1 VNLSLHRRVG
11 AIALTGA
18 LGLTLAA
25 CGSDDPTGTAAGDDA
40 PAAGADAGTSELSGD
55 LEGAGASSQESAME
69 AWRAGFQSAN
79 PDVNV
84 SYDPVGSGGGRT
96 QFLEGGVDF
105 AGSDAALDTEE
116 LATATERCVGG
127 EAIDLPL
134 YISPIAVIYNLPGVE
149 DLNLSPQV
157 IAGIFDGT
165 ITTWNAPEI
174 AADNPG
180 ATLPDL
186 TITPVNRSDESGT
199 TENFTEYLVATAGEA
214 WPYEASGDWPVAGG
228 QSAQG
233 TSGVVQ
239 TVQGGEGTIGYADAS
254 KAGSLGTAKI
264 KVGEQWVGY
273 SPEAAAAVVDAS
285 PRAEGRAE
293 HDIVVELDR
302 TTTAD
307 GTYPLVL
314 ISYSLACTSYEDPAD
329 AELVKAF
336 LGYIASAEGQEA
348 AASAAGA
355 APISDDLRADVEA
368 ALETITAG
376 A

>member
-1 VNLSLHRRVG
+1 MNVSLHRRVG

-18 LGLTLAA
+18 LALSLAA
-25 CGSDDPTGTAAGDDA
+25 CGSDDPV
-40 PAAGADAGTSELSGD
+40 AAGAPAGDATEAGSELSGE
-55 LEGAGASSQESAME
+55 LVGAGASSQESAME

-96 QFLEGGVDF
+96 QFLEGGTDF
-105 AGSDAALDTEE
+105 AGSDAALKEDE
-116 LATATERCVGG
+116 LTQAAERCTDG
-127 EAIDLPL
+127 EAIEVPL
-134 YISPIAVIYNLPGVE
+134 YISPIAVIYNLPGVDE
-149 DLNLSPQV
+149 LNLSPAV
-157 IAGIFDGT
+157 IAGIFNRT

-174 AADNPG
+174 AADNPD

-186 TITPVNRSDESGT
+186 PITPVNRSDESGT

-214 WPYEASGDWPVAGG
+214 WPHEASGDWPVSGG

-254 KAGSLGTAKI
+254 KAGSLGTARI
-264 KVGEQWVGY
+264 KVGEEWVAY

-285 PRAEGRAE
+285 PRAEGQSE
-293 HDIVVELDR
+293 HAVVVELDR
-302 TTTAD
+302 ATTAS
-307 GTYPLVL
+307 GAYPLVL
-314 ISYSLACTSYEDPAD
+314 ISYSIACTAYEDPAKAD
-329 AELVKAF
+329 LVKAF
-336 LGYIASAEGQEA
+336 LGYVASSEGQEA
-348 AASAAGA
+348 AATSAGS
-355 APISDDLRADVEA
+355 APISDTLRTDIEA
-368 ALETITAG
+368 SIEAIGAG